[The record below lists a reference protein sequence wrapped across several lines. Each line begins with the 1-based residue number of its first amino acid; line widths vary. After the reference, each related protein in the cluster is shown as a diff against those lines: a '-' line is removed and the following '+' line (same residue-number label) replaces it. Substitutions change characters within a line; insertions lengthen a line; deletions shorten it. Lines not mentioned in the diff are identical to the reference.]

1 MTFSKISFGKLL
13 VATAMTF
20 AMVSAADAYT
30 QEQQAMCTSDAFRV
44 CSSEI
49 PDVQRVT
56 ACMMRNK
63 SQLSAGCRAVMNESA
78 PAPVSSATY
87 QPVSG
92 KASKPMNL
100 VPPKTKRT
108 GA

>member
-1 MTFSKISFGKLL
+1 MTFSRISFGKLL

-20 AMVSAADAYT
+20 AMVSAANAYT
-30 QEQQAMCTSDAFRV
+30 QEQEAMCTNDAFRV
-44 CSSEI
+44 CGSDI

-56 ACMMRNK
+56 ACMIRNK
-63 SQLSAGCRAVMNESA
+63 SQLSAGCRTVINESA
-78 PAPVSSATY
+78 PAPAASATY

-92 KASKPMNL
+92 KTSKPINL
-100 VPPKTKRT
+100 VPPKAKRT

>member
-1 MTFSKISFGKLL
+1 MTFSRIGFGKLL
-13 VATAMTF
+13 IATAMTF
-20 AMVSAADAYT
+20 AMVSAANAYT
-30 QEQQAMCTSDAFRV
+30 QEQEAMCTNDAFRV
-44 CSSEI
+44 CGSDI

-56 ACMMRNK
+56 ACMIRNK
-63 SQLSAGCRAVMNESA
+63 SQLSAGCRTVMNEQA
-78 PAPVSSATY
+78 PAPAASATY

-100 VPPKTKRT
+100 VPPKAKRT